1 MTRLIPPSVSS
12 IPVVVEAE
20 NILREARARIANA
33 SEGELKVTP
42 IAPVI
47 VIIAVSVVAFLA
59 LAAAIGALA
68 TYIWFCQS
76 NGLGWPGLS
85 VPGPSGGVYKLA
97 CFK

>member
-1 MTRLIPPSVSS
+1 MARLIPPSVSS

-20 NILREARARIANA
+20 NILREARARIANVR
-33 SEGELKVTP
+33 ERELRVTP

-47 VIIAVSVVAFLA
+47 VIVAVAVVAFIA

-68 TYIWFCQS
+68 AYIWFCHS

-85 VPGPSGGVYKLA
+85 VPGSSGGVYKLA